1 MTISHILDTICF
13 GDDMCGIDLNKDIK
27 YLSSSL
33 RFFAPQEYHVDRFCK
48 DDVLLLVYDGVLRF
62 SEDGVIYEIHS
73 GEYHIQKHNSIQKGI
88 LPSDSPKY
96 LYVHFYA
103 EWVENS
109 MLPKSG
115 CFDYVRLKPKI
126 EELNYLCHNHFPY
139 IIQASKFY
147 EIISSLCTVA
157 FVDTTAN
164 KIAEYI
170 NQNYRNT
177 VNIDILCK
185 EFSFSKNHIIN
196 IFKKDFGQTPISYL
210 NSIRISRA
218 EELLIITSDSIERI
232 SYDCGYR
239 NYSHFY
245 RQFIN
250 KNMISPEEFRIRK
263 RLGE

>member
-1 MTISHILDTICF
+1 MTISHILDIIHI
-13 GDDMCGIDLNKDIK
+13 GDDMYGIDLNKDIK
-27 YLSSSL
+27 YLFSSL
-33 RFFAPQEYHVDRFCK
+33 RFFAPKEYHVDRFCK

-62 SEDGVIYEIHS
+62 SEDGVMHEIHS

-103 EWVENS
+103 EWEENS
-109 MLPKSG
+109 ILPKSG
-115 CFDYVRLKPKI
+115 YFDYVRLKPKI

-147 EIISSLCTVA
+147 EIISSLCA
-157 FVDTTAN
+157 FKFVDTTAN

-177 VNIDILCK
+177 ISIGMLCK

-218 EELLIITSDSIERI
+218 EELLITTSDSIESI
-232 SYDCGYR
+232 SYNCGYR

-250 KNMISPEEFRIRK
+250 KNIISPEEFRIRK